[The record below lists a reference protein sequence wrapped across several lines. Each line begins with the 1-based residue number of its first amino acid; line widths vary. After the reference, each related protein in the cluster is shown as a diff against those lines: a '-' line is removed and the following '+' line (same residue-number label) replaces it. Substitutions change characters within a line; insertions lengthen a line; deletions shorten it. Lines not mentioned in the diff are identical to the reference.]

1 MCFGSGLFV
10 LEKIMPELNDFLKEL
25 RKFYK
30 TNSAPDAQQMSD
42 FIRTYADEK
51 GENYTYDCP
60 DEIPYRYG
68 GYFDSSKLPKYSSQT
83 LSKLGKLMTAINME
97 IPPRPCV
104 RFKPVRSECTLFDSK
119 LGGTP
124 YFPKDMQLPTV
135 REGELQG
142 RPLRLLAQLNFGALP
157 HIEGFPEKGILQF
170 FAGCDD
176 DDVVGVDFKDYFNQN
191 GFRVIYHADIIA
203 DESLLISDAD
213 MPEYDEDEFWAF
225 PFKGEFLLKAS
236 APEFSAIS
244 SADYRF
250 EDTVVK
256 CYNQLFGGEIVSL
269 FGNKRNNELGLRMV
283 DEKLYDALWDA
294 FGGGTGAKIGGSP
307 FFTQDDP
314 RGYNEDFAKCD
325 TLLFQLDSEGDGED
339 EIMWGDCGV
348 GNFFINSDDLKN
360 CDFSRVLY
368 SWDCC

>member
-1 MCFGSGLFV
+1 
-10 LEKIMPELNDFLKEL
+10 MPELNDFLKEL
-25 RKFYK
+25 KEFYK
-30 TNSAPDAQQMSD
+30 TNPAPNAEEMSE
-42 FIRTYADEK
+42 FILDYADEK
-51 GENYTYDCP
+51 GENYTYELP
-60 DEIPYRYG
+60 DG
-68 GYFDSSKLPKYSSQT
+68 GAFQFGGFVDRSRLPKYSSQT

-97 IPPRPCV
+97 IPPRLCV
-104 RFKPVRSECTLFDSK
+104 RLKPVRSECSVFDSK

-124 YFPKDMQLPTV
+124 YFPKNMEYPTV

-142 RPLRLLAQLNFGALP
+142 RPLRLLAQLNFGTLP

-170 FAGCDD
+170 FAGCAD
-176 DDVVGVDFKDYFNQN
+176 DDVVGMDFKDGFNQN

-236 APEFSAIS
+236 APEFGAIS

-256 CYNQLFGGEIVSL
+256 CYNQLFGGEIVSI
-269 FGNKRNNELGLRMV
+269 FGSERSGKLGLRMV
-283 DEKLYDALWDA
+283 DEQLYDALYDA
-294 FGGGTGAKIGGSP
+294 ADGGLGCHIGGYAY
-307 FFTQDDP
+307 FTQEDP
-314 RGYNEDFAKCD
+314 RGYNEDYAKCD
-325 TLLFQLDSEGDGED
+325 TLLFQLDTEGDGED

-360 CDFSRVLY
+360 LDFSRVLY
-368 SWDCC
+368 NWDCC